1 MRHKD
6 LDKKVFVNIHVDD
19 ILLACLP
26 GDVEWFKSRIGAES
40 RWAPFAGQ
48 WRTAHVFEK
57 GDHHER

>member
-1 MRHKD
+1 M
-6 LDKKVFVNIHVDD
+6 NIHVDD

-57 GDHHER
+57 GDHYER